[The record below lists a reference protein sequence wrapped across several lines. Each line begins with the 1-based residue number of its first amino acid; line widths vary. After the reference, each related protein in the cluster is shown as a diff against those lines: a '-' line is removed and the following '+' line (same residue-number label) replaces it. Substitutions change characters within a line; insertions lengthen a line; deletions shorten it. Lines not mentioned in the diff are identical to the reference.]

1 MSHKLVLSIIC
12 ACISILP
19 LTGYGRSDDTRL
31 PLHIESNTA
40 EFDDKTGISTYRGK
54 VRITQG
60 SMILTADLITVTAPD
75 QQLEKITATGKPSTF
90 HQLTDDGD
98 EIDAEAEQMEYHT
111 KSNKIIL
118 KKKAR
123 MMQGKNS
130 FSSERIEYHILTKTV
145 EAGDA
150 KSGDRVKMVIIPATV
165 KQ

>member
-1 MSHKLVLSIIC
+1 MNHKKISTIVL

-19 LTGYGRSDDTRL
+19 LTGYGRSDDPRL

-40 EFDDKTGISTYRGK
+40 ELDDKTGISTYRGK

-60 SMILTADLITVTAPD
+60 SMVLTADLITVNAPG

-90 HQLTDDGD
+90 HQITDDGD
-98 EIDAEAEQMEYHT
+98 EIDAEAEYMEYNT
-111 KSNKIIL
+111 KKNKVIL

-130 FSSERIEYHILTKTV
+130 FSSERIEYDILTKTV
-145 EAGDA
+145 EAGDP
-150 KSGDRVKMVIIPATV
+150 KSGDRVKMIIIPDTI